1 MIVYIAKGAAYDW
14 DNMLPRYTSGS
25 YTEAQANAVAKLMFH
40 CGAAVKMK
48 PLERASAS
56 CRREYIS

>member
-1 MIVYIAKGAAYDW
+1 MIDYIAKGAAYDW

-40 CGAAVKMK
+40 CGAACGAPTSKV
-48 PLERASAS
+48 
-56 CRREYIS
+56 